1 MDAWR
6 YKDGNP
12 AGWETVMARLL
23 ETSLPMVPETYD
35 ADTMVRLVR
44 TIEAALTRVEIASVI
59 SGKDD
64 TNGISWFMD

>member
-1 MDAWR
+1 
-6 YKDGNP
+6 
-12 AGWETVMARLL
+12 MARLL
-23 ETSLPMVPETYD
+23 ETSLPMVPQTYD

-44 TIEAALTRVEIASVI
+44 TIEDALTRVEIPSVI

>member
-35 ADTMVRLVR
+35 AGTMIRLVR
-44 TIEAALTRVEIASVI
+44 TIEDALTRVEIPSVI